1 MNTFTC
7 PKCGQLYNAG
17 VSLAIRHTCRERQTG
32 AGQQSAAAW
41 RYSMG
46 WRERQG
52 FAGAHRRSGDDQR
65 DRRVSAARAVL
76 SGLAAATS
84 MLSGIRVR
92 RRTNWIKAAHQPQAG
107 GFGAGGD
114 GGSSGN

>member
-1 MNTFTC
+1 MNIFTC

-17 VSLAIRHTCRERQTG
+17 VSLAKRHTCRKRQT
-32 AGQQSAAAW
+32 APGQQSAAAW

-46 WRERQG
+46 WREGQG
-52 FAGAHRRSGDDQR
+52 FTGARRRSQDDPR
-65 DRRVSAARAVL
+65 DRRITAVWAVL
-76 SGLAAATS
+76 SGLGAAAS
-84 MLSGIRVR
+84 MLSGIRVS
-92 RRTNWIKAAHQPQAG
+92 RRTNCIKAAQQPRAG